1 MAAKKGRQVSKA
13 AQATQ
18 AKRAERANRSWEDEV
33 AGMDHPETAT
43 FRERSG
49 DAEAPAVFHAAANAP
64 RRPSWLGAVI
74 TLAIAI
80 AAAIALALNA
90 R

>member
-1 MAAKKGRQVSKA
+1 MAAKKGRPVSKA
-13 AQATQ
+13 ARATQ
-18 AKRAERANRSWEDEV
+18 AKRAERASASWEDEV
-33 AGMDHPETAT
+33 ARMDHPETAT

-49 DAEAPAVFHAAANAP
+49 DAEAPAVFHATAER

-74 TLAIAI
+74 TLAIAV